1 MKHSIYILSIS
12 AFFTF
17 QTHQQG
23 AEIQK
28 IEEIVKEEAKKVVN
42 EFTFLMALGDI
53 QKIIGQNNKLKKFIP
68 SDGYSNC
75 VYYIPNTSK
84 GIPFSIPL
92 GHWYKLTLRQ
102 ISFYKG
108 KPWNFSFNLIKRD
121 GLVEKKGDFEKMEV
135 FIKNLLINKFETKI
149 INEKKIPKDVLNQY
163 IIKNNK
169 TIAKPYES
177 LNQKGSPVI
186 AEWIVGIDQ
195 SKIKKSVLVT
205 KKPLWIDVSFT
216 NLKVYEEILKIDASE
231 VF

>member
-1 MKHSIYILSIS
+1 M
-12 AFFTF
+12 
-17 QTHQQG
+17 
-23 AEIQK
+23 
-28 IEEIVKEEAKKVVN
+28 
-42 EFTFLMALGDI
+42 
-53 QKIIGQNNKLKKFIP
+53 
-68 SDGYSNC
+68 
-75 VYYIPNTSK
+75 
-84 GIPFSIPL
+84 
-92 GHWYKLTLRQ
+92 
-102 ISFYKG
+102 
-108 KPWNFSFNLIKRD
+108 
-121 GLVEKKGDFEKMEV
+121 VEKKGDFEKMEV